1 MKNINLTGSLVTKQR
16 PTEQGMVTK
25 KRQYLKGEA
34 QFKGAK
40 WTIRSD
46 KLN

>member
-25 KRQYLKGEA
+25 KNVN
-34 QFKGAK
+34 
-40 WTIRSD
+40 T
-46 KLN
+46 